1 MRHARHA
8 RHSQTAAAKRH
19 ERHDD
24 GPLGDGLIFGIHAVE
39 AALANPRRGI
49 AKLYLTDN
57 AERRLQQALSA
68 RNLPHERVL
77 PRDLDRRLGADTVHQ
92 GVLIE
97 VEPLQEPTLEEIAS
111 TGTGRPII
119 VLDQVT
125 DPHNVGAILRSA
137 AVFGAAG
144 LVMTR
149 RHSPPLAG
157 ALAKSA
163 SGALEHVPVALVQN
177 LARSLAEL
185 KELGVILVGLDGEAT
200 DCLEALALPE
210 CFALVLGAEG
220 KGLRH
225 LTRDTCDR
233 LCRIS
238 TDGPFASINV
248 SNAAAIALH
257 MAAARRLGLG

>member
-1 MRHARHA
+1 MRHPPHRGLSHA
-8 RHSQTAAAKRH
+8 RGAPQWRGDLAEH
-19 ERHDD
+19 
-24 GPLGDGLIFGIHAVE
+24 GDGLIFGIHAVE
-39 AALANPRRGI
+39 AALLNPRRAI

-57 AERRLQQALSA
+57 AEHRLQHTLAVRHLA
-68 RNLPHERVL
+68 HERVL
-77 PRDLDRRLGADTVHQ
+77 PKDLDRRLGPDTVHQ

-97 VEPLQEPTLEEIAS
+97 VAPLPEPTLEDLARIGA
-111 TGTGRPII
+111 GRPIV

-177 LARSLAEL
+177 LARSLTEL
-185 KELGVILVGLDGEAT
+185 KELRVAVIGLDGDAA
-200 DCLEALALPE
+200 DRLEALVWPDRT
-210 CFALVLGAEG
+210 ALVLGAEG
-220 KGLRH
+220 RGLRQ
-225 LTRDTCDR
+225 LTRETCDHR
-233 LCRIS
+233 CRIA
-238 TDGPFASINV
+238 TEGPISSINV

-257 MAAARRLGLG
+257 LAAAARLGLG

>member
-1 MRHARHA
+1 MRHPPHRGSLRARKVPQWRGA
-8 RHSQTAAAKRH
+8 PAEQ
-19 ERHDD
+19 
-24 GPLGDGLIFGIHAVE
+24 GDGLIFGIHAVE
-39 AALANPRRGI
+39 AALLNPRRAI
-49 AKLYLTDN
+49 AKLCLTDN
-57 AERRLQQALSA
+57 AEHRLQHALAVRRLV
-68 RNLPHERVL
+68 HERVL
-77 PRDLDRRLGADTVHQ
+77 PKDLERRLGPDTVHQ
-92 GVLIE
+92 GALIE
-97 VEPLQEPTLEEIAS
+97 VALLPEPTLEDLARIGA
-111 TGTGRPII
+111 GRPIL

-185 KELGVILVGLDGEAT
+185 KELGVAIIGLDGDAA
-200 DCLEALALPE
+200 DRLEALAWPDSL
-210 CFALVLGAEG
+210 ALVLGAEG
-220 KGLRH
+220 RGLRQ
-225 LTRDTCDR
+225 LTRETCDR
-233 LCRIS
+233 RCRIA
-238 TDGPFASINV
+238 TDGPMSSMNV

-257 MAAARRLGLG
+257 LAAVARSG

>member
-1 MRHARHA
+1 MRNPPHR
-8 RHSQTAAAKRH
+8 
-19 ERHDD
+19 
-24 GPLGDGLIFGIHAVE
+24 GPLRPRRAAHWRREPGEEGDSLIFGIHAVE
-39 AALANPRRGI
+39 AALLNPHRAI

-57 AERRLQQALSA
+57 AEHRLQQTLAVRRLA
-68 RNLPHERVL
+68 HERVL
-77 PRDLDRRLGADTVHQ
+77 PKDLERRLGPDAVHQ
-92 GVLIE
+92 GALIE
-97 VEPLQEPTLEEIAS
+97 AAPLPEPTLEQLAQIGA
-111 TGTGRPII
+111 GRPIV

-177 LARSLAEL
+177 LARSLSEL
-185 KELGVILVGLDGEAT
+185 KELGVAIIGLDGDAA
-200 DCLEALALPE
+200 DRLEGLAWPQRM
-210 CFALVLGAEG
+210 ALVLGAEG
-220 KGLRH
+220 RGLRQ
-225 LTRDTCDR
+225 LTRETCEHR
-233 LCRIS
+233 CRIA
-238 TDGPFASINV
+238 TEGPMRSINV

-257 MAAARRLGLG
+257 LAAVARSGSG